1 MDFYKA
7 MDWNR
12 AYVERD
18 YPDDPEMKKAV
29 NTRYVFNGLHVVHAL
44 LGSQMYDQVNKIRK
58 EYRLYWKD
66 ILINSHVTRK
76 NKLKYLLLLLSPH
89 LYQKVRAK
97 LG

>member
-1 MDFYKA
+1 MIL
-7 MDWNR
+7 
-12 AYVERD
+12 
-18 YPDDPEMKKAV
+18 KKAV

-44 LGSQMYDQVNKIRK
+44 LGSQMYDQVKKIRK
-58 EYRLYWKD
+58 EYRRYWKD